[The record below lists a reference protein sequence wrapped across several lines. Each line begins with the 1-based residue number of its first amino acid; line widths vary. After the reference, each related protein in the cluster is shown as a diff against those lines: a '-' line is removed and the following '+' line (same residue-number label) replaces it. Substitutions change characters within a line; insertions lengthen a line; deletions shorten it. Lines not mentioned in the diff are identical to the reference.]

1 MSRSI
6 PRTGCGSRRR
16 SRQRSGHGR
25 PRKGIWDDTEQ
36 ELRQFVQE
44 RERWLTE
51 ALRKRLV
58 DVGRETLKAE
68 QERFRLRLKEVERAM
83 SENTIARLEKERDR
97 LVEDLRQLTL
107 IAIDRQQQ
115 EDRLRNLDAELE
127 RRSSHFTELL
137 TRLQKE
143 QERIL
148 TAVLPQ
154 RYDLRQTARVFP
166 VAIEIRLPEAP

>member
-1 MSRSI
+1 
-6 PRTGCGSRRR
+6 
-16 SRQRSGHGR
+16 
-25 PRKGIWDDTEQ
+25 
-36 ELRQFVQE
+36 
-44 RERWLTE
+44 
-51 ALRKRLV
+51 
-58 DVGRETLKAE
+58 
-68 QERFRLRLKEVERAM
+68 M

-166 VAIEIRLPEAP
+166 VAIEIRLPEALR